1 MKPVKYGYSMN
12 MRFRSGDTGPTVGI
26 SFAAFVVTPSSEPR
40 PIRFS
45 ISRPDPPMRS
55 PSLSH
60 SLRRLWAQDKFG
72 YSLRVAIALASSM
85 GLSWY
90 MAEPS
95 MVIPLFLGIIASA
108 LAETDDSWLGRLSA
122 LLVTL
127 FCFSIAAVSVK
138 LLFPYPLLFAAA
150 MAGATFCLVM
160 LGALGER
167 YATIA
172 QATLILSIYSMIA
185 ADQRGG
191 EVLDPWRDPLL
202 LLAGAA
208 WYGLLSIAWNALF
221 AHQPVQHSLARLYR
235 ELGQYFKLKA
245 ALFEPV
251 RQLDVEERRL
261 ELARQNGRVV
271 SALNATKET
280 LLHRLGN
287 GRPGVRISHYLKL
300 YFLAQDLH
308 ERVSSSHYPYQA
320 LAEAFFHSDVLFRCG
335 RLLRLQSV
343 ACAELAGAVQLRQ
356 PFRYSEANAQALAD
370 LEASLEHLRL
380 QSNPAWRGLLRSLR
394 ALSGNLANMQR
405 QLASASNPDALEGEQ
420 DSSLLDRDPQSLRD
434 ALSRIR
440 LQLTPTS
447 LLFRHALRMSV
458 ALLAGYAVLHTIHP
472 EQGYWVLLTTVF
484 VCQPNYGATRIK
496 LVQRITGTA
505 LGLGVGWALFDLF
518 PSQQVQALFA
528 VIAGVVFFA
537 TRSSRYTLA
546 TAAITLL
553 VLFCFNQV
561 GDGYGLFWP
570 RLIDTLLG
578 SLIAAAA
585 VFLILPDWQGRR
597 LNQVVANTLSRSADY
612 LRQIMAQYESG
623 KRDDLAYRLARRN
636 AHNADAALSTTLA
649 NMLLEPGHFRKE
661 AETGFRFLILSHTL
675 LNYLSGLG
683 AHRESLPD
691 DARDEMLEDA
701 AARLAGSLDELAKA
715 LHENQRVAVYSE
727 AEEALAQQ
735 LEQAPEEMDDAHRL
749 LQTQLGL
756 ICRQLAPLRGMVA
769 HLLRQAPP

>member
-1 MKPVKYGYSMN
+1 
-12 MRFRSGDTGPTVGI
+12 
-26 SFAAFVVTPSSEPR
+26 
-40 PIRFS
+40 
-45 ISRPDPPMRS
+45 MRS
-55 PSLSH
+55 PSLNH
-60 SLRRLWAQDKFG
+60 SLRQLWALDKFG
-72 YSLRVAIALASSM
+72 YSLRVLIALAGSM

-90 MAEPS
+90 LAQPAMA
-95 MVIPLFLGIIASA
+95 IPLFLGVIASA

-127 FCFSIAAVSVK
+127 LCFSIAAVSVQ
-138 LLFPYPLLFAAA
+138 LLFPFPLLFALGMAA
-150 MAGATFCLVM
+150 AAFSLVM

-191 EVLDPWRDPLL
+191 EALHPWRDPLL
-202 LLAGAA
+202 LLAGAT
-208 WYGLLSIAWNALF
+208 WYGLLSVLWNALF
-221 AHQPVQHSLARLYR
+221 AHQPVQQSLARLYR
-235 ELGQYFKLKA
+235 ELGQYYKLKA

-261 ELARQNGRVV
+261 QLAQQNGRVV
-271 SALNATKET
+271 SALNVTKET

-287 GRPGVRISHYLKL
+287 GRPGVKISHYLKL

-308 ERVSSSHYPYQA
+308 ERVSSSHYPYQE

-335 RLLRLQSV
+335 RLLRLQGV
-343 ACAELAGAVQLRQ
+343 ACVDLANAVQLRQ

-370 LEASLEHLRL
+370 LESSLEHLRM

-394 ALSGNLANMQR
+394 ALSGNLATMQR
-405 QLASASNPDALEGEQ
+405 QLSTATNPDALEGEQ
-420 DSSLLDRDPQSLRD
+420 DSSLLDRQPQSLRD
-434 ALSRIR
+434 AFNRIR

-447 LLFRHALRMSV
+447 LLFRHALRMSL
-458 ALLAGYAVLHTIHP
+458 ALLCGYAVLHTIHP

-496 LVQRITGTA
+496 LVQRVTGTA
-505 LGLGVGWALFDLF
+505 LGLAVGWALFDLF

-570 RLIDTLLG
+570 RLVDTLLG

-585 VFLILPDWQGRR
+585 VLFVLPDWQGRR
-597 LNQVVANTLSRSADY
+597 LNQVVANTLARSADY

-636 AHNADAALSTTLA
+636 AHNADAALSTTLS
-649 NMLLEPGHFRKE
+649 NMLLEPGHFRKD

-683 AHRESLPD
+683 AHRESLPA
-691 DARDEMLEDA
+691 DARDDMLESA
-701 AARLAGSLDELAKA
+701 AQQLARSLDELAYG
-715 LHENQRVAVYSE
+715 LQHDQPVAVYSE

-735 LEQAPEEMDDAHRL
+735 LEQTSEDIDDSHRL

-756 ICRQLAPLRGMVA
+756 ICRQLAPLRSMAA
-769 HLLRQAPP
+769 HLLRQHPQPQG